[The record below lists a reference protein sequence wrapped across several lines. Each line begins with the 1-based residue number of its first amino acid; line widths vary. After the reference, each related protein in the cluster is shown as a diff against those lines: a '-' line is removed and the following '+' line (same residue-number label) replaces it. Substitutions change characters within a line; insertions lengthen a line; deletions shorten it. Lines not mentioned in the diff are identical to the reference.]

1 MTFTDYLL
9 DLSLIAI
16 VFFQI
21 RGRRIT
27 IPSMLIP
34 LGIVAWA
41 ADNYLKGIPTSGND
55 LVLVAGCAAVGA
67 LLGIGS
73 ALFTSVT
80 PDAQG
85 FPVAKA
91 GVVAA
96 VLWVLGVGSRFAFQ
110 LYVTHGGQGA
120 IERFSATHGITS
132 SEAWT
137 AALVLMALCEVV
149 ARVAIIAWRGYS
161 LRQRTQVPSDL
172 YRPSVSAH

>member
-27 IPSMLIP
+27 TRSLLIP
-34 LGIVAWA
+34 LAIVAWA

-55 LVLVAGCAAVGA
+55 LVLVVGCTTVGA

-73 ALFTSVT
+73 GLFTSVR

-96 VLWVLGVGSRFAFQ
+96 VLWLLGVGSRFAFQ
-110 LYVTHGGQGA
+110 LYATHGGQGA
-120 IERFSATHGITS
+120 IERFSSTHGITS
-132 SEAWT
+132 AEAWT
-137 AALVLMALCEVV
+137 AALVLMALGEVV
-149 ARVAIIAWRGYS
+149 ARVGIVAWRGYS
-161 LRQRTQVPSDL
+161 VRQRTEVPPEI
-172 YRPSVSAH
+172 YRSSVSAR